1 VKRTQRGSGFAAE
14 ASRSASS
21 SSHSPAPSSTPSS
34 TPSSASPLPA
44 ARGLRFPN
52 VRAPKRLLPPE
63 TEQGL
68 TARQLEILD
77 ALEGS
82 IQDEGMARATMA
94 EIAARLNCSLRT
106 LYGIAPSKD
115 ELMLTVVDRRLHR
128 IGREAMRALES
139 EGSPLH
145 RLRAYLKATNLAVQ
159 PTTAAFSRDF
169 ANVPGAR
176 RLVESHG
183 AYVVAITQAMLD
195 QAVAE
200 AEIPPLDTAAM
211 AHVLGGLGS
220 EFSRPE
226 IEETI
231 QGTPKETA
239 DAVAEVIFE
248 GLLCSRK

>member
-1 VKRTQRGSGFAAE
+1 MKRPQRGSSVVAE
-14 ASRSASS
+14 ASR
-21 SSHSPAPSSTPSS
+21 PG
-34 TPSSASPLPA
+34 
-44 ARGLRFPN
+44 AREPRFPN
-52 VRAPKRLLPPE
+52 VRTPKRLLPPE
-63 TEQGL
+63 IEQGL

-82 IQDEGMARATMA
+82 IHDEGIARSTMA

-106 LYGIAPSKD
+106 LYEIAPSKD

-139 EGSPLH
+139 AGSPLT

-169 ANVPGAR
+169 ASVPGAQ

-231 QGTPKETA
+231 QGTPKDTA

-248 GLLCSRK
+248 GLLRQRA

>member
-1 VKRTQRGSGFAAE
+1 VKRPPQRGSGAA
-14 ASRSASS
+14 AQPSRSGG
-21 SSHSPAPSSTPSS
+21 
-34 TPSSASPLPA
+34 
-44 ARGLRFPN
+44 ARGARFPN
-52 VRAPKRLLPPE
+52 VRTPKRLLPPE

-82 IQDEGMARATMA
+82 IHDEGMARATMA

-106 LYGIAPSKD
+106 LYEIAPSKD

-159 PTTAAFSRDF
+159 PATAAFSRVF
-169 ANVPGAR
+169 ANVPGAQ

-200 AEIPPLDTAAM
+200 GEIPALDTAAM

-248 GLLCSRK
+248 GLLRPRA

>member
-1 VKRTQRGSGFAAE
+1 MKRTQSGS
-14 ASRSASS
+14 
-21 SSHSPAPSSTPSS
+21 
-34 TPSSASPLPA
+34 
-44 ARGLRFPN
+44 RFPN

-63 TEQGL
+63 IEQGL
-68 TARQLEILD
+68 TTRQLEILD

-82 IQDEGMARATMA
+82 IHDEGMARATMA

-106 LYGIAPSKD
+106 LYEIAPSKD

-128 IGREAMRALES
+128 IGRESMRALES
-139 EGSPLH
+139 AGSPLS

-169 ANVPGAR
+169 ANVPGAQ

-248 GLLCSRK
+248 GLLRRRAGRDGTGHT